1 MPAKVAEGSAL
12 GATAASG
19 GRGALIDGKAVAA
32 GVRERI
38 AVKVKA
44 LAAQG
49 VVPGLSVVL
58 VGDDPASAVY
68 VRNKGAACQEVGMRG
83 ETIRLPATT
92 TQAELNA
99 VVDRLNADRTVHGIL
114 VQMPLPKQL
123 DAEAILNRIDPAK
136 DVDGFHPV
144 NVGRML
150 VGDPRGFVPCT
161 PAGVMALLREYK
173 VRTAGAH
180 AVVIGRSNIVGKPMM
195 ALLVQPGTDATVTV
209 CHSRTK
215 DIAAQTR
222 TADIVVAAVGRPR
235 MITGDMLKPGAVVID
250 VGINRI
256 ADPSHRKGSR
266 IVGDVDFESA
276 VRVASLITPVPGGV
290 GPMTIAML
298 LENTLQSA
306 TRVAERGA

>member
-1 MPAKVAEGSAL
+1 MPVSTATGAE
-12 GATAASG
+12 
-19 GRGALIDGKAVAA
+19 LIDGKAVAA
-32 GVRERI
+32 TVRARVAEI
-38 AVKVKA
+38 VKG
-44 LAAQG
+44 LAAEG
-49 VVPGLSVVL
+49 IVPGLSVVL

-68 VRNKGAACQEVGMRG
+68 VRNKGEACKEVGMRG
-83 ETIRLPATT
+83 ETIRMPATT
-92 TQAELNA
+92 TQSELEA
-99 VVDRLNADRTVHGIL
+99 VVDRLNADPKVSGIL

-123 DAEAILNRIDPAK
+123 DSDAILNRIDPAK

-150 VGDPRGFVPCT
+150 VGDLKGFVPCT
-161 PAGVMALLREYK
+161 PAGVMVLLKEHN
-173 VRTAGAH
+173 VRTAGAN

-195 ALLVQPGTDATVTV
+195 ALLVQPGIDATVTV

-215 DIAAQTR
+215 DMAAHTR
-222 TADIVVAAVGRPR
+222 AADIVIAAVGKPR

-256 ADPSHRKGSR
+256 DDPSHPKGSR

-276 VRVASLITPVPGGV
+276 RKVASLITPVPGGV

-298 LENTLQSA
+298 LMNTVNAAARASMRNA
-306 TRVAERGA
+306 PASERRA